1 MSAVLGLN
9 ACNLSLFVCAD
20 DAWADDAW
28 AADWEEEEG
37 AAKS

>member
-1 MSAVLGLN
+1 MSAVLGLK
-9 ACNLSLFVCAD
+9 ACSLSLPVCAD